1 MFQTAPKP
9 PTIKQESDA
18 IISQPQNPPSTLK
31 IESPHLLT
39 PKTEPSPLPP
49 TTKHSTEDL
58 KDVKS
63 MTDDHQK
70 SSKSKDKAMTTS
82 TGNTTVTD
90 DKSHATKDIT
100 TTATLREAPPSTHL
114 RFVSMIFDRR
124 GGDLA

>member
-9 PTIKQESDA
+9 QTIKQESDA
-18 IISQPQNPPSTLK
+18 IISQPQNPLSTLK

-70 SSKSKDKAMTTS
+70 SSKSKDKAMT
-82 TGNTTVTD
+82 GNTTVTD
-90 DKSHATKDIT
+90 DKSLATKDIT